1 MRPAPSLPH
10 GGARPTCMS
19 KNTSLLLLVWN
30 VLLTLGLGWSLM
42 RAPTPPVTTTVVAGP
57 EDTELPVPLLTR
69 DSVALANA
77 RIAYFHMDSVQ
88 TRFELIKEKD
98 ARFKKEGQRLESNL
112 QNEMA
117 KAQARYE
124 ELMKKDQ
131 SYSTQAEVRQDE
143 AELQGL
149 MGKIQQM
156 QQRSEQQ
163 LMVLEAEML
172 NEITAELKGFLEE
185 YNKQAGFDYIFS
197 IQNGGQ
203 IWVGNQGLNV
213 TDDMV
218 QGLNARHRARKTT
231 GQ

>member
-1 MRPAPSLPH
+1 
-10 GGARPTCMS
+10 MS

-42 RAPTPPVTTTVVAGP
+42 RAPTPPVTTTVVTGP

-88 TRFELIKEKD
+88 TRFELIQEKD

-143 AELQGL
+143 SELQGL